1 MIFFS
6 FYQKKKK
13 IWLLGLPLPVLN
25 IQWFSWIPEVTR
37 LMEAAEKTIQVDT
50 ADSCVP

>member
-6 FYQKKKK
+6 FYKKKNK
-13 IWLLGLPLPVLN
+13 IWLLGLLLPVLS
-25 IQWFSWIPEVTR
+25 IQWFNWIPEVTR

-50 ADSCVP
+50 ADICVP